1 MEQLVVLLNNPVILV
16 ILLLIVL
23 FLMSVIR
30 KGGITSIGKDGIKFS
45 EHDNKK
51 LDMLTEK
58 INKLDMLTEKIDK
71 LAADTKDNKK
81 ALLRLQIISDATDLK
96 TKLMLFD
103 EYKALG
109 GNSYIDLYIEQL
121 KKKEV
126 SDEKGS

>member
-16 ILLLIVL
+16 ILLLVVL

-30 KGGITSIGKDGIKFS
+30 KGDITSIGKDGIKFS
-45 EHDNKK
+45 EQDNRK
-51 LDMLTEK
+51 LDA
-58 INKLDMLTEKIDK
+58 LTEKIDR

-81 ALLRLQIISDATDLK
+81 ALLRLQIISNATDLK

-126 SDEKGS
+126 SDE